1 MKNFISILSIFI
13 IVSCSSGKTPVEEG
27 LESQILHWGNGSE
40 PQGIDP
46 HIVTGVPEHHI
57 LIGVCEGLTITDPK
71 GEEITSLELQKAG
84 LLKRI
89 KKRMF
94 SISTRML
101 DGRMVIV
108 SHLKTLFGLG
118 KEH

>member
-57 LIGVCEGLTITDPK
+57 LIGVCEGLTITCLLY
-71 GEEITSLELQKAG
+71 TSPSP
-84 LLKRI
+84 RD
-89 KKRMF
+89 
-94 SISTRML
+94 S
-101 DGRMVIV
+101 
-108 SHLKTLFGLG
+108 
-118 KEH
+118 